1 MTLLQLGWK
10 PFFQQQL
17 ALDELETCK
26 VSRVCAVHRS
36 EIVVHDGDTERRVP
50 VALLD
55 EKAAVGDWLLLDAE
69 SGLPR
74 RVLERQ
80 SEISRKA
87 SGTKVARQI
96 IAANIDTLFIVS
108 SCNADF
114 NESRLERY
122 LALAVEA
129 RVYPVVI
136 LTKADQCDEPGV
148 YRQRAAR
155 LHGGLVVECVNALDP
170 ASLEGVR
177 QWCGEG
183 QTVALLGSSG
193 VGKSTITNML
203 AGAALMTAGVREDDA
218 RGRHTTT
225 FRSLHTLRDGGTL
238 IDTPGMRELQ
248 LADTEQGIDA
258 VFAEISE
265 LAQQCRFDNCGHD
278 GEPGCAVQAA
288 LLGGELD
295 ERRWQN
301 YRKLLREQERNTRTL
316 AESREKFRQTG
327 KIYKQIQK
335 AQRKMKGSSET

>member
-1 MTLLQLGWK
+1 MILRLGWK

-17 ALDELETCK
+17 SLDELEACW
-26 VSRVCAVHRS
+26 VVRVCAVHRS
-36 EIVVHDGDTERRVP
+36 EIVVHDGEAERRVP

-55 EKAAVGDWLLLDAE
+55 GKVTVGDWLLLDAE
-69 SGLPR
+69 TGMPR

-87 SGTKVARQI
+87 SGTKVARQL

-122 LALAVEA
+122 LSLAVEA
-129 RVYPVVI
+129 RVFPVVI
-136 LTKADQCDEPGV
+136 LTKADECDAPEE
-148 YRQRAAR
+148 YRKRAAR
-155 LHGGLVVECVNALDP
+155 LHSGLVVECVNALDA

-193 VGKSTITNML
+193 VGKSTITNVL
-203 AGAALMTAGVREDDA
+203 TGAALATAGVREDDA

-258 VFAEISE
+258 VFAEISA
-265 LAQQCRFDNCGHD
+265 LAEQCRFDNCGHES
-278 GEPGCAVQAA
+278 EPGCAVQAA
-288 LLGGELD
+288 LLAGELD

-301 YRKLLREQERNTRTL
+301 YQKLLREQERNARTL
-316 AESREKFRQTG
+316 AESRELFRQVG
-327 KIYKQIQK
+327 KNYKQIQK
-335 AQRKMKGSSET
+335 AQRKLKGSS